1 MFLELLHSKWGGEFG
16 FTGLFDSHK
25 LILEKWDKL
34 VFPALIKCSLE
45 LTESKAPILQ
55 RALINQAPCFIIK
68 DIVEH
73 LGFVNIKDSRG
84 RYPID
89 VANELELGWDKGMKE
104 IVDTFAYAQ
113 GINPVIM
120 SAKYGLTWENSMKNV
135 VEESEIGIIQGKEE
149 FSGLYP
155 FMLAG
160 VGMKYDWVQYSY

>member
-1 MFLELLHSKWGGEFG
+1 M
-16 FTGLFDSHK
+16 
-25 LILEKWDKL
+25 
-34 VFPALIKCSLE
+34 
-45 LTESKAPILQ
+45 
-55 RALINQAPCFIIK
+55 
-68 DIVEH
+68 
-73 LGFVNIKDSRG
+73 GFVNVKDSRG

-135 VEESEIGIIQGKEE
+135 VGKSEIGIIQGKEE
-149 FSGLYP
+149 ISGLYP

-160 VGMKYDWVQYSY
+160 VGMKYDLGSIFKLIQRSPRTVQSYENCFNDDEKMTRRRSMRVQEMKRRNRREGNYNTGKPKKKFRQK